1 MAFLVCVGFSDD
13 VVLRKL
19 LQCMPHY
26 LTGR

>member
-19 LQCMPHY
+19 LQCMPHP
-26 LTGR
+26 LT